1 MTTNELGWY
10 LAGFATPFLVL
21 AIVAAVYHFWLG
33 PAIDRY
39 DRGHK

>member
-1 MTTNELGWY
+1 MTTFSWEWF

-21 AIVAAVYHFWLG
+21 AIVAAIYEVWLG
-33 PAIDRY
+33 PWLDKY